1 MGETPV
7 RRLGSDEEA
16 PCRAGRA
23 MVAQVAGQGFADIGR
38 ERETVVRASLAPHLQ
53 HAGPPVDVIEFQG
66 DHFAGPQPQAGQQED
81 DGMITAGDG
90 GVPLA
95 SADDP
100 FDFFR
105 REVLRHLGESPFRHG
120 RDGPR
125 EVALRLSVLEEKPE
139 EGAQGR
145 HHQPGDFG
153 AARAGVSQEETRDVV
168 RGQFPD
174 TDRPVPEAFDDETPD
189 EGPVP
194 GDRDRGE
201 AAFFLE
207 VVGILASER
216 RQRGL
221 VGRRLWRSNGAAL
234 AQVFEEVTDGRC
246 ITSA

>member
-1 MGETPV
+1 
-7 RRLGSDEEA
+7 
-16 PCRAGRA
+16 
-23 MVAQVAGQGFADIGR
+23 
-38 ERETVVRASLAPHLQ
+38 
-53 HAGPPVDVIEFQG
+53 
-66 DHFAGPQPQAGQQED
+66 
-81 DGMITAGDG
+81 MITAGDG

-105 REVLRHLGESPFRHG
+105 LEVLRHLGESPLRHG

-125 EVALRLSVLEEKPE
+125 EVTLRLSVLEEKPE

-174 TDRPVPEAFDDETPD
+174 TDRSIPEAFDDETPD

-194 GDRDRGE
+194 GDRYRGK

-207 VVGILASER
+207 VFGILASER

-221 VGRRLWRSNGAAL
+221 VCRRLWRCEQRPLDAGVPGSRRTVRASPFLRRPLARRPSRNWLATCSCRSASARLRRRSHRSRSSNSRRRFARFL
-234 AQVFEEVTDGRC
+234 A
-246 ITSA
+246 